1 MASRLPE
8 HRQTAPAP
16 QLAQLAVGQQQSSA
30 EVQAVLVAPAQQL
43 PSKQAPLQQPEPQA
57 AQSLPLGMQANT
69 HEPAPL
75 QLLPQPPL
83 QEVPAASALYWQTP
97 PEQLPLGE

>member
-1 MASRLPE
+1 LAKRPPAQR
-8 HRQTAPAP
+8 HTAAAP
-16 QLAQLAVGQQQSSA
+16 QVAQVAVGQQQSSA
-30 EVQAVLVAPAQQL
+30 EVQAVPVAPAQQL

-69 HEPAPL
+69 HDPAPL

-83 QEVPAASALYWQTP
+83 QETPAASAS
-97 PEQLPLGE
+97 